1 MNQALR
7 IIVNGLIAITAAL
20 LMLAGASLV
29 APPHRAA
36 AQTGCASTVDLV
48 LVIDGSESISW
59 SEFDRMQSFISEL
72 VGQFAVSPDDGH
84 VGIVQFSG
92 EGQGRVEISLSADGG
107 AVQAATFNMEQIVGV
122 TDIQEGIALGQGQLT
137 MGGRAGV
144 PHVLVLLT
152 DGEHNQPGD
161 PIAEAELARSLGT
174 EIFAIA
180 IGDGTKIGELNAIVS
195 APAGG
200 HVISVDDFDGLLT
213 ILGTLVQV
221 VCPPTATPSSTA
233 TATPTSPGSQP
244 TPTAETSVQRTPS
257 AAETP
262 VEEILGVTLLPATGN
277 GLPSDLEER
286 GGDLLAQAL
295 GGVGGAFF
303 LLVASYWFSR
313 RRAKH

>member
-7 IIVNGLIAITAAL
+7 IIANGLIAFIAAL
-20 LMLAGASLV
+20 LVLAGGTLV
-29 APPHRAA
+29 VPPHRAA
-36 AQTGCASTVDLV
+36 AQAGCASTLDLM

-59 SEFDRMQSFISEL
+59 SEFDQMQSFISDL
-72 VGQFAVSPDDGH
+72 VGQFSVSPDDGH

-92 EGQGRVEISLSADGG
+92 EGQGRVEISLSGDAG
-107 AVQAATFNMEQIVGV
+107 AVQAATLNMEQIVGV

-137 MGGRAGV
+137 LSGCAGV
-144 PHVLVLLT
+144 PQVLVLLT

-161 PIAEAELARSLGT
+161 PVAEAELARGLGT

-180 IGDGTKIGELNAIVS
+180 IGDGAKIGQLNAIVS
-195 APAGG
+195 APAGD
-200 HVISVDDFDGLLT
+200 HVITVDNFDGLMT

-221 VCPPTATPSSTA
+221 VCPPTATPTSTA
-233 TATPTSPGSQP
+233 TATPTSE
-244 TPTAETSVQRTPS
+244 TPPAVETSVQQPPS
-257 AAETP
+257 TTATP
-262 VEEILGVTLLPATGN
+262 VEEIMGITRLPATGN
-277 GLPSDLEER
+277 GLPPDLEER